1 MAARPKDRKVLRVL
15 RTVELSTGLQEQ
27 ARALQEQARALQ
39 EQARALQEQARAL
52 QEQVQSATER
62 QERWA
67 LQGILH
73 RG

>member
-15 RTVELSTGLQEQ
+15 RTVELSTGLPEQARALQEQ
-27 ARALQEQARALQ
+27 VRALQEQARALQ
-39 EQARALQEQARAL
+39 EQA
-52 QEQVQSATER
+52 QSATER